1 MNVRVLFITIIA
13 IAIATGACDPCSGVA
28 SCHVAPTISATG
40 QVIDYATGNAIAGAT
55 LTFTATSGPSLAAPL
70 TATTDSH
77 GQFEFTGVPSG
88 AGTVTGDVAVHA
100 PTYAVGYTAHGV
112 ALTTSTTRGEG
123 LDLGRVLAQPYFA
136 FLGQVQSRFVGSGV
150 VSTVHIVRV
159 SGASLTNNNISV
171 QTDTLG
177 QFYVEYAASSADPL
191 IANVTI
197 TAPGL
202 SAPEIDSATAL
213 PIIWRDQVPV
223 VDRVFGIGVS
233 LGYAVQAYHR
243 GLDRG
248 VPGVQFT
255 WARTSGITTTPSSL
269 SGLSNE
275 IGLFSLQTEPS
286 TSGSVTGTIVM
297 SPPAPYAAQTFPN
310 IVLTTFDNDSIR
322 LLATYRFGQEAHYA
336 GELFSRATGALQAG
350 VAVDF
355 VPTGGVA
362 AQPRTDTSN
371 SVGRFLIAPYT
382 DQIGII
388 TGELHVHYLPPR
400 TPEVITGLS
409 LQTYEDDSL
418 RYLQRWGVGP
428 SLLWVGEI
436 HRSDTDAPIVG
447 AQVTFTRTS
456 GIAVTPNPLQS
467 VSIAGGR
474 FSLNL
479 SPSTD
484 GSVTGNMFVHAPP
497 LRDTTIAITLPT
509 FLSDSVRLFAVW
521 KINP

>member
-1 MNVRVLFITIIA
+1 MKGHVPLLAFTA
-13 IAIATGACDPCSGVA
+13 LATAACDPCSGVA
-28 SCHVAPTISATG
+28 SCHVVPTISATG
-40 QVIDYATGNAIAGAT
+40 QVIDYVTGDAVAGAT
-55 LTFTATSGPSLAAPL
+55 LTFTATSGPILAGSL

-77 GQFEFTGVPSG
+77 GQFQFSGVPSG
-88 AGTVTGDVAVHA
+88 AGTVTGDLAVNA
-100 PTYAVGYTAHGV
+100 PTFPAGYTAHGV

-123 LDLGRVLAQPYFA
+123 LDLGRVLAQPYLE
-136 FLGQVQSRFVGSGV
+136 FLGQVHSRFVGSGV

-159 SGASLTNNNISV
+159 GGASLANNNITV

-177 QFYVEYAASSADPL
+177 QFYLVYAANSADPV

-197 TAPGL
+197 TSPDLAT
-202 SAPEIDSATAL
+202 PEIDTAAVL

-223 VDRVFGIGVS
+223 VNRVFGVGVS
-233 LGYAVQAYHR
+233 LGYAVQAFHR

-255 WARTSGITTTPSSL
+255 WTRTGGIITSPSFL
-269 SGLSNE
+269 SGQSNE

-286 TSGSVTGTIVM
+286 ASGSVTGTVVM
-297 SPPAPYAAQTFPN
+297 SPPAPYAAQTFLN
-310 IVLTTFDNDSIR
+310 ITLSTFDNDSIR
-322 LLATYRFGQEAHYA
+322 LLATYRFGEEAHYA
-336 GELFSRATGALQAG
+336 GELFNRASGALQPG
-350 VAVDF
+350 VGVDF
-355 VPTGGVA
+355 IPTGGVA

-382 DQIGII
+382 DQIGIV

-400 TPEVITGLS
+400 TPEVIKGLS

-428 SLLWVGEI
+428 SLLYVGEI

-447 AQVTFTRTS
+447 AQVTFTRTG

-484 GSVTGNMFVHAPP
+484 GAVSGNMFIHAPP
-497 LRDTTIAITLPT
+497 LRDTTIALTLPT

-521 KINP
+521 KISP